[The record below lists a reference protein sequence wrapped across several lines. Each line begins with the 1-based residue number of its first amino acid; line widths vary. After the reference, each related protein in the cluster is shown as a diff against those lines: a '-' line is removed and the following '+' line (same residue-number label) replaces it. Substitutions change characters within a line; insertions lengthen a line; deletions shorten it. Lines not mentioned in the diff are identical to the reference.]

1 MDQCKEPQTCV
12 ICQRKRKDVLRI
24 LDKVVCTDCEQD
36 IVDVK
41 VTDLS
46 YDFFVARLKEIRFT

>member
-1 MDQCKEPQTCV
+1 MDTCKELQTCV

-36 IVDVK
+36 IVDVTA
-41 VTDLS
+41 TDLS
-46 YDFFVARLKEIRFT
+46 YDFFVDRLKEIRFT